1 MRCLLSEAIVLLSSS
16 LWHEANM
23 QAVCWM
29 LSPVTQSCPGTAGAE
44 QRPPASPR
52 SRAGSAA
59 AAPRTNTAWRP
70 GQRCVGET
78 NPHRTE
84 TAPRD
89 STSSPPRASPPS
101 LAFWKVSFGEHAQSI
116 CHGRESQV
124 PSGTAEQQV
133 RPPCEVLSWYSLA
146 LGRLQST
153 PRLHRDYTQQFIYS
167 PK

>member
-1 MRCLLSEAIVLLSSS
+1 MKQTCRRCAGCSTPSLNRALAQQGLSSALLLPHGAGLAAV
-16 LWHEANM
+16 LWP
-23 QAVCWM
+23 
-29 LSPVTQSCPGTAGAE
+29 LKRTQPG
-44 QRPPASPR
+44 
-52 SRAGSAA
+52 
-59 AAPRTNTAWRP
+59 

-84 TAPRD
+84 TAPRG
-89 STSSPPRASPPS
+89 STSSPPLASPPS

-153 PRLHRDYTQQFIYS
+153 PRLHRDYAQQFIYS